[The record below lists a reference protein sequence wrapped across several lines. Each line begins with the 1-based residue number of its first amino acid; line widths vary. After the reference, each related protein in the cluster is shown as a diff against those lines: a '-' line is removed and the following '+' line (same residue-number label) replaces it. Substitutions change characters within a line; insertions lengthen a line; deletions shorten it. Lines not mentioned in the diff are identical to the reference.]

1 MRRPARLMVISFTFV
16 SCVAAAAPACATTVA
31 QPPWSDA
38 QIELAGGGLQHRC
51 SMAET
56 RWGPQRRR
64 QGGGPGDRAPWSADG
79 GSGGHGEKVDG
90 GDSGSRGG
98 WSGVYGGWNGG
109 YRSGRGD

>member
-1 MRRPARLMVISFTFV
+1 MRRLARPIVISLALA
-16 SCVAAAAPACATTVA
+16 SCVATTAPAYAAPVA
-31 QPPWSDA
+31 RSPVSDA
-38 QIELAGGGLQHRC
+38 QIELAGGGLQHHC

-56 RWGPQRRR
+56 PWGPQRRR
-64 QGGGPGDRAPWSADG
+64 HGGGPGDHRAWSADG

-109 YRSGRGD
+109 YGSGHGD